1 MQAHKAGAHKPRS
14 FYRNGPDHRRGEN
27 VSFRDIVQQF
37 YFYRIKIGRWVT
49 AEEEQ
54 VSANLFFDALCD
66 LQQILAVPP
75 AVISMN
81 GEVALTFGCGGQLG
95 ASAHYQPSGRILAL
109 TKNAGGGSLAHE
121 WFHAFDHYIAQK
133 LFPAVK
139 SSRAFA
145 SSTWL
150 QRDDYHPHALNQLLH
165 KAYRTQFL
173 NKEGDAANGFVTH
186 CQKIDAANKSLYFSL
201 PEELAARGFEKAIQT
216 LPQKNHFLVSGCLQS
231 ETALAGLYPASDLN
245 RELQSAWLTYFSAL
259 GNALD
264 KQSVLA

>member
-1 MQAHKAGAHKPRS
+1 MQSSTQSTRSPRA

-27 VSFRDIVQQF
+27 VSFRDIVQRF

-54 VSANLFFDALCD
+54 VSANLFYDALCD

-81 GEVALTFGCGGQLG
+81 GEVALTFGSGGQLG
-95 ASAHYQPSGRILAL
+95 ASAHYQPTGRILAL

-121 WFHAFDHYIAQK
+121 WFHAFDHYIANK
-133 LFPAVK
+133 LFPEIK
-139 SSRAFA
+139 KKNAFA

-150 QRDDYHPHALNQLLH
+150 QRDDYHPHALNKLLH
-165 KAYRTQFL
+165 NAYRTLFL
-173 NKEGDAANGFVTH
+173 TAEGDAANEFVSH
-186 CQKIDAANKSLYFSL
+186 CQAVDAANKSLYFSL

-216 LPQKNHFLVSGCLQS
+216 LPQKNHFLVSGCLKS
-231 ETALAGLYPASDLN
+231 ETALAGLYPASALN
-245 RELQSAWLTYFSAL
+245 AQLQKAWLRYFAAL

-264 KQSVLA
+264 RQSVLS